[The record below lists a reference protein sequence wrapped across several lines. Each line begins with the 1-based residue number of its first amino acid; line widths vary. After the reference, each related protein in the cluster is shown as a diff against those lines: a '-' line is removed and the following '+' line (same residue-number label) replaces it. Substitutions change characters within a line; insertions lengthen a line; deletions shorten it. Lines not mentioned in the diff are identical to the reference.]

1 MSLTFFCGTFIF
13 GLASNKDR
21 TVGQPLLET
30 MSSWEG
36 DVEDLA
42 RVGGQWCTMLRIED
56 LPDLTVRLV
65 RDYVQRGILDRPR
78 REGKAA
84 IYGWEHLIRLL
95 AARLLL
101 RDGWPLQKIADEL
114 QVLSLQEVRTLLPG
128 SAPAQAAARHS
139 WAEPSKTDPALDALR
154 AIRSRLAERSRST
167 PARID
172 SPPAFQQTLPITDR
186 AALQKDLAAS
196 RHELGEN
203 AAEVASRAYTR
214 LEIASGVEL
223 HIEATR
229 LRSLGRSDAYAL
241 ARVVLAS
248 LLNPRL
254 RKEEKPE

>member
-1 MSLTFFCGTFIF
+1 MIEDDEKWKIAL
-13 GLASNKDR
+13 
-21 TVGQPLLET
+21 GQLLLET
-30 MSSWEG
+30 MSDWDG

-42 RVGGQWCTMLRIED
+42 RVAGQWCTMLRIED
-56 LPDLTVRLV
+56 RPDLTVRLV
-65 RDYVQRGILDRPR
+65 RDYAQRGILDRPR

-114 QVLSLQEVRTLLPG
+114 QVLSLQEVRALLPG
-128 SAPAQAAARHS
+128 SAPAQAATRHS

-154 AIRSRLAERSRST
+154 VIRSRVSERSSST
-167 PARID
+167 SAKND
-172 SPPAFQQTLPITDR
+172 NPPAFKQTLPITDR

-196 RHELGEN
+196 RHELGES
-203 AAEVASRAYTR
+203 AADVASRAYTR

-223 HIEATR
+223 HIETTR
-229 LRSLGRSDAYAL
+229 LRSLGRSDAHAL

-248 LLNPRL
+248 LLNPSF